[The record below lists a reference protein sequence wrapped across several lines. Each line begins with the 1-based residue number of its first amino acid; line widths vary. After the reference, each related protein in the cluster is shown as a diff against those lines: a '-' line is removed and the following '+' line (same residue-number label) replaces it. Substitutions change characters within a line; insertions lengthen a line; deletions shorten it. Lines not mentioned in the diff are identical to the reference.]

1 MADIPQPDAQFDA
14 MWTAF
19 MAYATPNLANLGLG
33 LGDPEWTNLLA
44 AKTDWD
50 TKYPAHITA
59 QANAES
65 ARAGKDVSRATG
77 EALLRALIIILRAN
91 TTDVSAAEL
100 EALGLS
106 LYDTTRT
113 PSPVPTTRP
122 VLQVDTSQRQRH
134 TLSWADEITPTSP
147 RKPDGVRGVE
157 LYVKIGG
164 AAPTGIAECEFV
176 TLDTKT
182 PYLFEFDP
190 SAAGQTAYW
199 IGRWSNTRGETGPIS
214 ETVAASVVG

>member
-122 VLQVDTSQRQRH
+122 VLQVDTSQRLGRRDH
-134 TLSWADEITPTSP
+134 ADLAPKARRRARSGAI
-147 RKPDGVRGVE
+147 RQDRRRCAHGDRRMRVR
-157 LYVKIGG
+157 
-164 AAPTGIAECEFV
+164 
-176 TLDTKT
+176 D
-182 PYLFEFDP
+182 
-190 SAAGQTAYW
+190 AGHEDAV
-199 IGRWSNTRGETGPIS
+199 PIR
-214 ETVAASVVG
+214 V